1 MSTIIRPTDSIS
13 TIKRKILLGGEI
25 EFKKGTYKITS
36 QIIVPSNTIIYGNNA
51 RLQRSSSIQSIFMNA
66 NKATDK
72 GFGTCKNIKVYDLE
86 FEGMQKA
93 LGKFLSGDNLVTWW
107 KLDGLVM
114 KNCTF
119 IDSQLYHHMEL
130 TAVKNAQL
138 INCKFIG
145 NRTGDS
151 YRESVQIGFSG
162 ASEIYK
168 HAKGSAIYD
177 LQCSE
182 NITFDGCRWGKSNT
196 RTAQPVCIGMHSQPG
211 ANKLFKYITV
221 KNCTMTGNTKYP
233 NSPAMR
239 FVGVENL
246 NISNNMINGFGRGVE
261 IRNYEL
267 SKNKN
272 GVKVT
277 SKSNFGLCKNILIAN
292 NTIKNATGKNRATG
306 IYIHSMTNDTH
317 KYVTIKDNNFIKGNS
332 DPNEKYYIWV
342 ENTDGFKN
350 TNNQFGTLKVYKK
363 NVK

>member
-1 MSTIIRPTDSIS
+1 MSAIIRPTDTIT
-13 TIKRKILLGGEI
+13 TIKRKVLSGGEI

-51 RLQRSSSIQSIFMNA
+51 RLLRYASIQSIFMNA
-66 NKATDK
+66 NKATDIQ
-72 GFGTCKNIKVYDLE
+72 FGTCKNIKIYDLE

-93 LGKFLSGDNLVTWW
+93 NGKFLLGDNLVSWW

-130 TAVKNAQL
+130 TAVKNAQIIDCEL
-138 INCKFIG
+138 LG

-168 HAKGSAIYD
+168 HAKGSSIYD

-182 NITFDGCRWGKSNT
+182 NITFDGCKWANSNT
-196 RTAQPVCIGMHSQPG
+196 RTAQSVCIGMHSQPDS
-211 ANKLFKYITV
+211 NKLFKDITV
-221 KNCTMTGNTKYP
+221 KNCTMDGNTNYP

-246 NISNNMINGFGRGVE
+246 NILNNVINGFGRGVE

-272 GVKVT
+272 GNNVT
-277 SKSNFGLCKNILIAN
+277 SKSNYGLCNNVHIEN
-292 NTIKNATGKNRATG
+292 NTIKNASGKNNVTG
-306 IYIHSMTNDTH
+306 VYIITKTSENH
-317 KYVTIKDNNFIKGNS
+317 KDIAINNNKFIESTSNLNEVYYMWIENIEGVKILDNEHRS
-332 DPNEKYYIWV
+332 
-342 ENTDGFKN
+342 
-350 TNNQFGTLKVYKK
+350 LKLYMK
-363 NVK
+363 NVS